1 MPGLRRIVLVLV
13 LAAGCGGS
21 DPMPDA
27 GSGTPGPSPG
37 PSVAPLRV
45 LVLTATAGFRHASI
59 DTARQTLSSLGAR
72 TGEFTVTA
80 TEDLSQIT
88 AARLQTV
95 DVLMFVLTTGEL
107 AFDDSQKAAIIGFVQ
122 NGGGF
127 IGAHSA
133 TDTLYSWPDYGRLVG
148 AYFKE
153 HPWTQDATVVV
164 EDRDHPSTRALGA
177 SFRLNEEYYTF
188 RDNPR
193 SQVHVLL
200 SLDAAS
206 VSATGDYPLAWS
218 QTIGQGRSFY
228 TALGHFDSTWQDERF
243 QAHIRGAIIWAG
255 KR

>member
-1 MPGLRRIVLVLV
+1 MPRLRSVILVLV

-21 DPMPDA
+21 DATPSA

-37 PSVAPLRV
+37 PAVVPLRV
-45 LVLTATAGFRHASI
+45 LVLTATAGFRHGSI
-59 DTARQTLSSLGAR
+59 DTARQTVSSLAAR

-88 AARLQTV
+88 ATRLQTV

-153 HPWTQDATVVV
+153 HPWVQDATVVV

-177 SFRLNEEYYTF
+177 NFRLNEEYYTF

-193 SQVHVLL
+193 AQVHVLL
-200 SLDAAS
+200 SLDAGS
-206 VSATGDYPLAWS
+206 VGATGDYPLAWS

-228 TALGHFDSTWQDERF
+228 TALGHFDATWNDPRF
-243 QAHIRGAIIWAG
+243 QEHLRGAINWVG